1 MSTKTAGAVRAID
14 VGFGLV
20 KTSIPVE
27 NKHSVGFMHFPSM
40 AIPADPAANTV
51 LGARRRDT
59 FDIPVRGAVYEVGRE
74 VVLAQTG
81 NDYGRE
87 VSDEFYRSPIYE
99 ALTKGAMRYMHEA
112 GDRVIDLLVL
122 GLPVNQY
129 LEQGRREFLQETFA
143 AEHDLGDGRKLNVK
157 RVLVQAQPMGG
168 YLELHQHLGKLNEL
182 FQQFNPQASA
192 LTNLSDQTV
201 LMVDPGEYTL
211 DWLLLQRGSLTSKA
225 SGAASDA
232 GRYRVVRAVQDAL
245 ETKLA
250 RPLGA
255 ATATRINEA
264 LRSGKPIKLAG
275 VEYPLEEF
283 DPVIKAVIA
292 DPVSRLIDGLRGMHE
307 FVDVIVIVGGHPERY
322 REVLQERFPKI
333 PVFVIDN
340 SVEANVRGFQIIGE
354 SMLAAE
360 VD

>member
-1 MSTKTAGAVRAID
+1 MTTKKSGAVRAID

-20 KTSIPVE
+20 KASLPSRSGPGVD
-27 NKHSVGFMHFPSM
+27 FMHFPSM

-59 FDIPVRGAVYEVGRE
+59 FDVPVRGAFYEVGRE

-87 VSDEFYRSPIYE
+87 VGDEFCRSPIYE
-99 ALTKGAMRYMHEA
+99 ALTKGALRYMHEA
-112 GDRVIDLLVL
+112 GDREIDLLVL

-129 LEQGRREFLQETFA
+129 LEPGRREFLQDTFA
-143 AEHDLGDGRKLNVK
+143 GTHDLGDGNSIHIKQ
-157 RVLVQAQPMGG
+157 VLVQAQPMGG
-168 YLELHQHLGKLNEL
+168 YLELHQHLDELNAL
-182 FQQFNPQASA
+182 VRQFDSKATPLQD
-192 LTNLSDQTV
+192 LSEQTV

-211 DWLLLQRGSLTSKA
+211 DWLFLQRGSLTTKA

-232 GRYRVVRAVQDAL
+232 GRYRVVRAVQEAL
-245 ETKLA
+245 EAKIG

-255 ATATRINEA
+255 ATMTRINEA
-264 LRSGKPIKLAG
+264 LRLNQPVKLAG
-275 VEYPLEEF
+275 VPYDLAEF
-283 DPVIKAVIA
+283 EPVIKAVIA

-307 FVDVIVIVGGHPERY
+307 FIDVIVIVGGHPHRY
-322 REVLQERFPKI
+322 RDVLQERFPNI
-333 PVFVIDN
+333 PVFVVQN

-354 SMLAAE
+354 SML
-360 VD
+360 

>member
-1 MSTKTAGAVRAID
+1 MTKSKSGAVRAID

-20 KTSIPVE
+20 KASVP
-27 NKHSVGFMHFPSM
+27 NGRGGVGFMHFPSM
-40 AIPADPAANTV
+40 SIPADPAANTV

-59 FDIPVRGAVYEVGRE
+59 FDVPARGALYEVGRE

-99 ALTKGAMRYMHEA
+99 ALTKGALRYMYEA
-112 GDRVIDLLVL
+112 GDREIDLLVL

-129 LEQGRREFLQETFA
+129 LETGRREFLQDLFSND
-143 AEHDLGDGRKLNVK
+143 HDLGDGKRISVK

-168 YLELHQHLGKLNEL
+168 YLELHQHLDKLNAL
-182 FQQFNPQASA
+182 IAHFNPNAPQ
-192 LTNLSDQTV
+192 LEDLSEQTV

-245 ETKLA
+245 ETKLG

-255 ATATRINEA
+255 ATTTRINES
-264 LRSGKPIKLAG
+264 LRNGVPVKLAG
-275 VEYPLEEF
+275 VQYDLAEF
-283 DPVIKAVIA
+283 DPIIKAVIA

-307 FVDVIVIVGGHPERY
+307 FIDVIVIVGGHPERY
-322 REVLQERFPKI
+322 REVLQERFPNI
-333 PVFVIDN
+333 PVFVVEN

-360 VD
+360 AS

>member
-1 MSTKTAGAVRAID
+1 MTKGTGAVRAID

-20 KTSIPVE
+20 KLSAPTSKGVT
-27 NKHSVGFMHFPSM
+27 FMHFPSM
-40 AIPADPAANTV
+40 AIPADPAAHTV

-59 FDIPVRGAVYEVGRE
+59 FDVPVRGALYEVGRE

-99 ALTKGAMRYMHEA
+99 ALSKGALRYMYEC
-112 GDRVIDLLVL
+112 GDRQIDLLVL

-129 LEQGRREFLQETFA
+129 LEGGRREFLEETFA
-143 AEHDLGDGRKLNVK
+143 GEHDLGDGKTLAVK

-168 YLELHQHLGKLNEL
+168 YLELHQHLGELNSL
-182 FQQFNPQASA
+182 IKQFSPAA
-192 LTNLSDQTV
+192 KDLEDLSEQTV

-211 DWLLLQRGSLTSKA
+211 DWLLLQRGSLTIKA

-232 GRYRVVRAVQDAL
+232 GRYRVVRAVQEAL
-245 ETKLA
+245 ETKLG

-264 LRSGKPIKLAG
+264 LRLGKPVKLAG

-283 DPVIKAVIA
+283 DATIKAVIA

-307 FVDVIVIVGGHPERY
+307 FIDVIVIVGGHPERY
-322 REVLQERFPKI
+322 REVLQERFPSI
-333 PVFVIDN
+333 PVFVIAN

-354 SMLAAE
+354 SMLVASQEA
-360 VD
+360 

>member
-1 MSTKTAGAVRAID
+1 MTKSKGAVRAID

-20 KTSIPVE
+20 KASLPTRGGVQY
-27 NKHSVGFMHFPSM
+27 MHFPSM

-59 FDIPVRGAVYEVGRE
+59 FDVPVKTGAVYEVGRE
-74 VVLAQTG
+74 VTLAQTG
-81 NDYGRE
+81 HEYGRE

-99 ALTKGAMRYMHEA
+99 ALTKGALRYMYEA
-112 GDRVIDLLVL
+112 GDRTIDLLVL

-129 LEQGRREFLQETFA
+129 LEPGRREFLQENFA
-143 AEHDLGDGRKLNVK
+143 GEHDIGDGKSISVK

-168 YLELHQHLGKLNEL
+168 YLELHQHLDQLNTLIKRFHPEAKPL
-182 FQQFNPQASA
+182 ED
-192 LTNLSDQTV
+192 LSEQTV

-232 GRYRVVRAVQDAL
+232 GRHRVVRAVQDAL
-245 ETKLA
+245 EAKLG

-255 ATATRINEA
+255 ATTSRINEA
-264 LRSGKPIKLAG
+264 LRKNQPVKLAG
-275 VEYPLEEF
+275 TLHDLTEF

-322 REVLQERFPKI
+322 RDVLQERFPAI
-333 PVFVIDN
+333 PVFVVEN

-354 SMLAAE
+354 SMLTAEAA
-360 VD
+360 